1 MPVILRK
8 AAALH
13 LHHASSMTLTLPVDS
28 RTAFDSGFLY
38 RTAFLRIQIG
48 GVGEGWKLPHV
59 PKSFGDMRA
68 LDVSTSPPHIPPM
81 EPLDYPTEPPR
92 KSQFRAHPPC
102 AVRNVRLLMG
112 VMVYG
117 IAGYPTSISR
127 SGIPGNATDQHRLGV
142 TTTRW
147 RRLRISEPA

>member
-1 MPVILRK
+1 MRCRSSS
-8 AAALH
+8 ARRRRFT
-13 LHHASSMTLTLPVDS
+13 SMTLTLPVDS

-38 RTAFLRIQIG
+38 RTAFLRIQFG
-48 GVGEGWKLPHV
+48 GRWRGVEINAC
-59 PKSFGDMRA
+59 PKNWDMRA

-81 EPLDYPTEPPR
+81 EPLDYPTEPPQ

>member
-8 AAALH
+8 AASLH
-13 LHHASSMTLTLPVDS
+13 FHDTHSTG
-28 RTAFDSGFLY
+28 RTALDSGFLY

-48 GVGEGWKLPHV
+48 GRWRGVEISACPINW
-59 PKSFGDMRA
+59 DMRA
-68 LDVSTSPPHIPPM
+68 LDVSTSPPHIPPK
-81 EPLDYPTEPPR
+81 EPLDYPTEPPQ